1 MTFSDAVS
9 ELMANARNPYKM
21 ATRACRSYS
30 EPWVIC
36 QMNGP

>member
-21 ATRACRSYS
+21 GNASLQVPTASRGSFAR
-30 EPWVIC
+30 
-36 QMNGP
+36 